1 MEVNREHLNESKS
14 IQSLLQQGVSHHHLH
29 LAENLRHAGIFKRII
44 VEKRKVFKRSH
55 VTGNLEADSL
65 ETGPLMIG
73 NHLPHRLWLGFLK

>member
-1 MEVNREHLNESKS
+1 MRASLF

-44 VEKRKVFKRSH
+44 VEKRKVFKCSH

-65 ETGPLMIG
+65 ETGPLMISD
-73 NHLPHRLWLGFLK
+73 HLPHRLWLGFLK